1 MSGSKKNRGLG
12 KGLDALYGDDA
23 LDDIWDDVEEG
34 TARFV
39 ELSIDQLVPDPSQPR
54 RHMAEEPLNELAQSI
69 KEQGIINPIV
79 VRQLDSG
86 KYEIIAGERRYQAA
100 KIAGLEKVPTIVRE
114 VDNFQ
119 ALALALIENIQRED
133 LNPLEE
139 AMGIERLI
147 DEYGYTHEQ
156 VATALGRS
164 RTTVT
169 NLLRLLSLT
178 DEVKAMVFDKKIEMG
193 HARALLGLD
202 GADQVLMAKE
212 IVAKGLSVRQTE
224 DAVRKMKDEKDEKQ
238 SKKRVVI
245 KTRDDII
252 LEEALADTLGAV
264 VKLTAN
270 QKGKGR
276 IVIEF
281 GNLEQLQG
289 IVDHIQ
295 AHK

>member
-12 KGLDALYGDDA
+12 KGLDALYGDDT

-79 VRQLDSG
+79 VRELAGG

-100 KIAGLEKVPTIVRE
+100 KIAGLDKVPTIVRD

-178 DEVKAMVFDKKIEMG
+178 DEVKAMVFDKKLEMG

-202 GADQVLMAKE
+202 GAEQVLLAKE
-212 IVAKGLSVRQTE
+212 IVSKGLSVRQTE
-224 DAVRKMKDEKDEKQ
+224 DAVRKMKETKDEK
-238 SKKRVVI
+238 SPKKRVVI

-295 AHK
+295 ARK

>member
-1 MSGSKKNRGLG
+1 MSVNKKNRGLG
-12 KGLDALYGDDA
+12 KGLDALYGDDS
-23 LDDIWDDVEEG
+23 LDDIWDDVKDG
-34 TARFV
+34 IARFV
-39 ELSIDQLVPDPSQPR
+39 ELPIDQLVPDPSQPR
-54 RHMAEEPLNELAQSI
+54 RHMAKEPLNELAQSI

-79 VRQLDSG
+79 VRELDSG

-100 KIAGLEKVPTIVRE
+100 IIAELDKVPAIVRK

-139 AMGIERLI
+139 SMGIERLI

-156 VATALGRS
+156 VAIALGRS

-178 DEVKAMVFDKKIEMG
+178 EEVKAMLFKNELEMG
-193 HARALLGLD
+193 HARALLGLA
-202 GADQVLMAKE
+202 GGDQVLLAKE

-224 DAVRKMKDEKDEKQ
+224 EAVRKIKDDTAEKTP
-238 SKKRVVI
+238 KKRVVI

-295 AHK
+295 AQK

>member
-1 MSGSKKNRGLG
+1 MSANKKNRGLG
-12 KGLDALYGDDA
+12 KGLDALYGDDS
-23 LDDIWDDVEEG
+23 LDDIWNDVNKGE
-34 TARFV
+34 ARFV
-39 ELSIDQLVPDPSQPR
+39 ELDLDLLVPDPDQPR
-54 RHMAEEPLNELAQSI
+54 RQMEEEPLRELALSI

-79 VRQLDSG
+79 ARERDDGRFV
-86 KYEIIAGERRYQAA
+86 IIAGERRYQAA
-100 KIAGLEKVPTIVRE
+100 KIAGLRQAPVIIRS
-114 VDNFQ
+114 VDNLQ

-139 AMGIERLI
+139 AMGIDRLI
-147 DEYGYTHEQ
+147 REYSYTHEQ

-164 RTTVT
+164 RTSVT

-178 DEVKAMVFDKKIEMG
+178 KEVKEMVFSNELEMG
-193 HARALLGLD
+193 HARALLGLA
-202 GADQVLMAKE
+202 GAEQIVLAKE
-212 IVAKGLSVRQTE
+212 VVSKGLSVRQTE
-224 DAVRKMKDEKDEKQ
+224 DAVRKIKEKEGER
-238 SKKRVVI
+238 SPKKRVVI
-245 KTRDDII
+245 KTRDDLI

-270 QKGKGR
+270 PKGKGR

-295 AHK
+295 SRR

>member
-1 MSGSKKNRGLG
+1 MSVNKKNRGLG
-12 KGLDALYGDDA
+12 KGLDALYGDDS
-23 LDDIWDDVEEG
+23 LDDIWDDVKEG
-34 TARFV
+34 TARFA

-54 RHMAEEPLNELAQSI
+54 RHMAEEPLNELALSI

-79 VRQLDSG
+79 VRELDSG

-100 KIAGLEKVPTIVRE
+100 KIAGLDKVPTIVRD

-139 AMGIERLI
+139 SMGIERLI

-156 VATALGRS
+156 VAIALGRS

-169 NLLRLLSLT
+169 NLHRLLSLT
-178 DEVKAMVFDKKIEMG
+178 AEVKTMLFEKKLEMG
-193 HARALLGLD
+193 HARALLSLE
-202 GADQVLMAKE
+202 GADQVLLAKE

-224 DAVRKMKDEKDEKQ
+224 DAVRKMKDSKEEKAP
-238 SKKRVVI
+238 KKRVII

-295 AHK
+295 AQK

>member
-1 MSGSKKNRGLG
+1 MSVNKKNRGLG
-12 KGLDALYGDDA
+12 KGLDALYGEDSF
-23 LDDIWDDVEEG
+23 DDIWDDVKEG

-39 ELSIDQLVPDPSQPR
+39 ELPIDQLLPDPSQPR

-79 VRQLDSG
+79 VRELDNG

-100 KIAGLEKVPTIVRE
+100 KIAGLSKVPTIVRE

-139 AMGIERLI
+139 SMGIERLI
-147 DEYGYTHEQ
+147 NEYGYTHEQ

-164 RTTVT
+164 RATVT

-178 DEVKAMVFDKKIEMG
+178 EEVKTMLFEKELEMG
-193 HARALLGLD
+193 HARALLGLE
-202 GADQVLMAKE
+202 GADQVLLAKE

-224 DAVRKMKDEKDEKQ
+224 EAVRKTKVAQEEKAP
-238 SKKRVVI
+238 KKRVII

-295 AHK
+295 AQR

>member
-1 MSGSKKNRGLG
+1 VSANKKNRGLG
-12 KGLDALYGDDA
+12 KGLDALYGDDS
-23 LDDIWDDVEEG
+23 LDDLWEDVKKGE
-34 TARFV
+34 ARFL
-39 ELSIDQLVPDPSQPR
+39 ELDLELLVPDPDQPR
-54 RHMAEEPLNELAQSI
+54 QHIDEEPLQELALSI

-79 VRQLDSG
+79 VRERNDG

-100 KIAGLEKVPTIVRE
+100 KIAGLQEVPVIVRS
-114 VDNFQ
+114 VDNLQ

-139 AMGIERLI
+139 AQGISRLI
-147 DEYGYTHEQ
+147 REHGYSHEQ
-156 VATALGRS
+156 VATILGRS
-164 RTTVT
+164 RTSVT
-169 NLLRLLSLT
+169 NLVRLLSLT
-178 DEVKAMVFDKKIEMG
+178 EEVKEMVLANELEMG

-202 GADQVLMAKE
+202 GAEQVLLAKE
-212 IVAKGLSVRQTE
+212 VVAKGLSVRQTE
-224 DAVRKMKDEKDEKQ
+224 ESVRKMKKEGKEKGP
-238 SKKRVVI
+238 KKRVVI
-245 KTRDDII
+245 KTRDDLI

-295 AHK
+295 SRK